1 MGNQV
6 AIVGVGQT
14 DHSSN
19 RKDVNGRELIYEAV
33 SRTLVNAEITIEDV
47 DAIVIGNMD
56 HFEAINYTDMW
67 SVGGSGA
74 FMKPIFKVTTG
85 GTTGTSI
92 ATSAFFHVASGLF
105 DVVLAIAWEKNSES
119 DTTGAIITATEP
131 IWDRFSYAGAL
142 PSLATE
148 ASAYMEEYGITEKD
162 AALVAVR
169 DRKHACN
176 NPHAHLKE
184 AITVED
190 VLHSP
195 MLSYPIKLLDICPRS
210 DGACAI
216 LFASED
222 KAEKMCPKPAWIWT
236 TETRHDYAWL
246 SDIDYTKMET
256 LKAASMAAY
265 QNVGIAEPLKQID
278 VMELYLPYSFAG
290 LKWFE
295 VMGLAKLGESPRLIE
310 DGVTDMDG
318 ELPINP
324 SGGVISTNCIGA
336 TGLLRVAEIAL
347 QIMGK
352 AEKRQVP
359 DVRVGLA
366 TGFGGAFW
374 SDVLILGDK
383 RQD

>member
-1 MGNQV
+1 MGNRV

-14 DHSSN
+14 DHSSS

-33 SRTLVNAEITIEDV
+33 SRALIDADITIDKV
-47 DAIVIGNMD
+47 DAFVIGNMD

-67 SVGGSGA
+67 SIGGSGA
-74 FMKPIFKVTTG
+74 YMKPIFKVCTG
-85 GTTGTSI
+85 GTTGTSV
-92 ATSAFFHVASGLF
+92 ATSGFFHVASGLF

-148 ASAYMEEYGITEKD
+148 ASAYMEAYGITERD
-162 AALVAVR
+162 AALVSVR

-176 NPHAHLKE
+176 NPHAHLRQ
-184 AITVED
+184 AISVQD
-190 VLHSP
+190 VLDSP
-195 MLSYPIKLLDICPRS
+195 MLSYPIKFWDICPRS
-210 DGACAI
+210 DGACAVV
-216 LFASED
+216 FASEHR
-222 KAEKMCPKPAWIWT
+222 AEKMCHRPAWIQT
-236 TETRHDYAWL
+236 TQNRHDYAWL
-246 SDIDYTKMET
+246 SDIDFTKMET
-256 LKAASMAAY
+256 LKDAAAAAY
-265 QNVGIAEPLKQID
+265 EDVGITEPLKQID
-278 VMELYLPYSFAG
+278 VMELYLPYSYAG
-290 LKWFE
+290 LKWIE
-295 VMGLAKLGESPRLIE
+295 VMGLAKPGESPRLIE

-347 QIMGK
+347 QLMGR

-359 DVRVGLA
+359 DAKVGLA

-374 SDVLILGDK
+374 SDVLILGDSK
-383 RQD
+383 PV

>member
-14 DHSSN
+14 DHSTN
-19 RKDVNGRELIYEAV
+19 RKDVNGRELIFEAV
-33 SRTLVNAEITIEDV
+33 SRALVDADITLKDV
-47 DAIVIGNMD
+47 DAIVMGNMD

-67 SVGGSGA
+67 SVSGSGG
-74 FMKPIFKVTTG
+74 FMKPIMKVTTG

-92 ATSAFFHVASGLF
+92 AIAASSHVVSGLF
-105 DVVLAIAWEKNSES
+105 DVVLAVGWEKNSES
-119 DTTGAIITATEP
+119 DTTGAIITCTEP

-148 ASAYMEEYGITEKD
+148 ASAYMEAYGITEKD

-176 NPHAHLKE
+176 NPHSHLRK

-190 VLHSP
+190 VLNSP

-210 DGACAI
+210 DGACAVV
-216 LFASED
+216 FASESR
-222 KAEKMCPKPAWIWT
+222 AEKLCSKPAWIWT

-256 LKAASMAAY
+256 LKVASMAAY

-383 RQD
+383 RLG

>member
-6 AIVGVGQT
+6 AIIGVGQS
-14 DHSSN
+14 DHSGN
-19 RKDVNGRELIYEAV
+19 RDDVNGRELIYEAV
-33 SRTLVNAEITIEDV
+33 SRALIDTDITIDAV

-67 SVGGSGA
+67 SIGGSGG
-74 FMKPIFKVTTG
+74 FMKPILKVTTG
-85 GTTGTSI
+85 GTTGTSV
-92 ATSAFFHVASGLF
+92 ATAAFHHVASGMF
-105 DVVLAIAWEKNSES
+105 EVVLAVAWEKNSES
-119 DTTGAIITATEP
+119 DTTGAIITCTEA

-148 ASAYMEEYGITEKD
+148 ASAYMEAYGITERD

-176 NPHAHLKE
+176 NPHAHLRE
-184 AITVED
+184 AVSIED
-190 VLHSP
+190 VLTSP
-195 MLSYPIKLLDICPRS
+195 MLSYPLKLLDICPRS

-216 LFASED
+216 VFGSES
-222 KAEKMCPKPAWIWT
+222 KARKLCSKPAWIWT
-236 TETRHDYAWL
+236 VENRHDNAWM
-246 SDIDYTKMET
+246 SDIDYSKMDT
-256 LKAASMAAY
+256 LKDAAAAAY
-265 QNVGIAEPLKQID
+265 QDTGITEPLKQID

-290 LKWFE
+290 LKWIE
-295 VMGLAKLGESPRLIE
+295 VMGLAKPGESPRLIE

-336 TGLLRVAEIAL
+336 TGLLRVGEAAL
-347 QIMGK
+347 QIMEK
-352 AEKRQVP
+352 ADKRQVP
-359 DVRVGLA
+359 DVKVALA
-366 TGFGGAFW
+366 TGFGGAYW

-383 RQD
+383 KLG